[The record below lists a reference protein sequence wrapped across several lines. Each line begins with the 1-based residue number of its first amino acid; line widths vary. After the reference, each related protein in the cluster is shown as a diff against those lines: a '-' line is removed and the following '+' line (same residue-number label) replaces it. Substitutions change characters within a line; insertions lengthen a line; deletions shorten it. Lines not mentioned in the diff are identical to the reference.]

1 MGKTLVAPVNV
12 EQESDRNLFSIFTS
26 NLRIKSG
33 SELINYASDT
43 KLSGIAF
50 AEEDQN
56 ITQDQLDH
64 WGQKK
69 KKKKRM
75 KLNSIKFKV
84 T

>member
-1 MGKTLVAPVNV
+1 MWNRSAI
-12 EQESDRNLFSIFTS
+12 DRNLFSIFTS

-33 SELINYASDT
+33 SELINYSSDT
-43 KLSGIAF
+43 KLSGTAF

-69 KKKKRM
+69 KKKK
-75 KLNSIKFKV
+75 KDEI
-84 T
+84 